1 MIRCI
6 IVEDEVLAQQVI
18 QSHLQKAERFQL
30 VGVCSNAKEAQQL
43 LSTQEVDVMFLD
55 IQLPGITGLGLLRT
69 LQDPPLVV
77 LTTAYADYALE
88 SYDHNVVDYLLKPI
102 SFERFSKA
110 LNKIV
115 DGKFLDDRQ
124 PTIIN
129 KHNEHIF
136 IKSSSRFYKVDFN
149 NIIYVEG
156 MKDYVKIHTHENMLV
171 THQTMQEMEQ
181 LLPAGKF
188 MRIHKS
194 YIIALNHV
202 KSIFGNSIDIGKATL
217 PIGVNY
223 KEKVMGFIGM

>member
-1 MIRCI
+1 MIKCI
-6 IVEDEVLAQQVI
+6 IVEDEMLAQQVI
-18 QSHLQKAERFQL
+18 QSHLQKVERFQL
-30 VGVCSNAKEAQQL
+30 VGICNNAKEAQEL
-43 LSTQEVDVMFLD
+43 LRKQEVDVMFLD
-55 IQLPGITGLGLLRT
+55 IQMPGMTGLGLLKT
-69 LQDPPLVV
+69 LQDPPLVI

-88 SYDHNVVDYLLKPI
+88 SYDFNVVDYLLKPI

-110 LNKIV
+110 LNKIA
-115 DGKFLDDRQ
+115 DGKFLEEK
-124 PTIIN
+124 PATGSN
-129 KHNEHIF
+129 NNEHIF
-136 IKSSSRFYKVDFN
+136 IKSSSRFFKVDFT

-181 LLPAGKF
+181 LLPPCKF

-194 YIIALNHV
+194 YIIALSHV

-223 KEKVMGFIGM
+223 KEKVMSFVGI